1 MLLLTLF
8 LPIIERRNAKAKEEV
23 FMDNPTGNTNELDSY
38 GVWVKRPPQD
48 SNEDTIIPETEEKT
62 SNIIEEDFDL
72 PDFSDIPEPI
82 ESDELKDNPFTEEE
96 SKNDD
101 GNIELSSDISLDD
114 FLDDSASGMP
124 GSSENTEEIDLD
136 SFVGD
141 SSGSSEEISLDD
153 FLDGDDFGSSSSSEK
168 EDDVANDEA
177 LDISLN
183 FNTPKEDE
191 VQTEEISEETD
202 YDSDYESEPEPEE
215 SVPEKKVDFS
225 SIDTGAMEEI
235 SLDDFSMAESDA
247 ATADAAAKAIS
258 SSVESEDVDL
268 TEFGTGGESHAA
280 PKQTVIDYDLA
291 ITEDDEVSSAP
302 VIKEIKTDAKAEEK
316 ETTTENT
323 AINNELLERIISDL
337 SGLKDEISNLKNDF
351 AELREKSSIENA
363 LPSCA
368 TQENEAEIET
378 PATEEPS
385 GFFGNSDEDETIA
398 LSGDELSNIM
408 NSADFT
414 EEVVEN
420 VSPDAETKD
429 SAEGAIEEETSIKAP
444 EPLAETP
451 FDMPQ
456 EKEEIEPEPANSEDA
471 AYSGSYDASE
481 TIGAEPVFEIGEVK
495 SEPEP
500 DSVDFS
506 DSFSEPSVSADLSS
520 EPEVSVSDDFVEMSP
535 TEDFGMQEEIKSEPA
550 KPQAFE
556 ENEELSDEAASASD
570 IPETIPDDII
580 DEPAFDD
587 SLYSAPAPLSEES
600 GIMEEEVPS
609 LEEPQ
614 VTDVFETEPGS
625 EVPFGAEEEPDSGL
639 SLGMEPETEEPN
651 LEIMPEDSLP
661 EEINIPKVDEI
672 LPEEISENADDIMVD
687 SNSSDF
693 MESVKIDE
701 TEKIRDPFIDDIME
715 EPPAVEDAI
724 TDENVEYL
732 AKDENAIVD
741 TIDAP
746 IPAEEPAAAF
756 EEPLTDTEREPSE
769 TASIS
774 EEKASESG
782 TLPDDIKSDIKSVL
796 LYMDQLLE
804 NLPEDKIMEFAKSEQ
819 FVTYKKLFSELGL
832 S

>member
-62 SNIIEEDFDL
+62 SDIIEEDFDL

-124 GSSENTEEIDLD
+124 GSSESTEEIDLD

-337 SGLKDEISNLKNDF
+337 SGLKDEISNLKNDL

-420 VSPDAETKD
+420 VSPDAETKEAAGFTEETFVND
-429 SAEGAIEEETSIKAP
+429 VEPSAEET
-444 EPLAETP
+444 T
-451 FDMPQ
+451 FDMSQ
-456 EKEEIEPEPANSEDA
+456 ENEA
-471 AYSGSYDASE
+471 SYP
-481 TIGAEPVFEIGEVK
+481 I
-495 SEPEP
+495 
-500 DSVDFS
+500 S
-506 DSFSEPSVSADLSS
+506 DSFSDASESSLSANSES
-520 EPEVSVSDDFVEMSP
+520 EPEVSVSNDFVEMSP
-535 TEDFGMQEEIKSEPA
+535 TEDFGMQEEVKSEPA
-550 KPQAFE
+550 EPESFN
-556 ENEELSDEAASASD
+556 ENEDIQEETAAASD
-570 IPETIPDDII
+570 IPDTIPDDII

-587 SLYSAPAPLSEES
+587 SLYSAPTPMPEES
-600 GIMEEEVPS
+600 GIIEEEVPS
-609 LEEPQ
+609 LEEPL
-614 VTDVFETEPGS
+614 VTDTFETEPS
-625 EVPFGAEEEPDSGL
+625 AAFVSEEETDSGL
-639 SLGMEPETEEPN
+639 SLGMEEAEPEEPN
-651 LEIMPEDSLP
+651 LEIMTEDSLP
-661 EEINIPKVDEI
+661 EEIDIPKVDEI
-672 LPEEISENADDIMVD
+672 LPEETSENADDIMVD
-687 SNSSDF
+687 SNPSDF

-715 EPPAVEDAI
+715 EPPTVEDAI

-741 TIDAP
+741 EDVSP
-746 IPAEEPAAAF
+746 IPTEEPSATF
-756 EEPLTDTEREPSE
+756 EEPQIE
-769 TASIS
+769 TKQESFPTAKEEVSSPAESIS
-774 EEKASESG
+774 EETTESNAEDR

>member
-124 GSSENTEEIDLD
+124 GSSESTEEIDLD

-337 SGLKDEISNLKNDF
+337 SGLKDEISNLKNDL

-420 VSPDAETKD
+420 VSPDAETKEAAGFTEETFVND
-429 SAEGAIEEETSIKAP
+429 VEPSAEET
-444 EPLAETP
+444 T
-451 FDMPQ
+451 FDMSQ
-456 EKEEIEPEPANSEDA
+456 ENE
-471 AYSGSYDASE
+471 ASSP
-481 TIGAEPVFEIGEVK
+481 I
-495 SEPEP
+495 
-500 DSVDFS
+500 S
-506 DSFSEPSVSADLSS
+506 DSFSDASDTSLSANSES
-520 EPEVSVSDDFVEMSP
+520 EPEVSVSNDFVEMSP
-535 TEDFGMQEEIKSEPA
+535 TEDFGMQEEVKSEPA
-550 KPQAFE
+550 EPESFN
-556 ENEELSDEAASASD
+556 ENEDIQEETAAASD
-570 IPETIPDDII
+570 IPDTIPDDII

-587 SLYSAPAPLSEES
+587 SLYSAPTPMPEES
-600 GIMEEEVPS
+600 GIIEEEVPS
-609 LEEPQ
+609 LEEPL
-614 VTDVFETEPGS
+614 VTDTFETEPS
-625 EVPFGAEEEPDSGL
+625 DAFASEEETDSGL
-639 SLGMEPETEEPN
+639 SLEMEEAEPEEPN
-651 LEIMPEDSLP
+651 LEIMTEDSLP
-661 EEINIPKVDEI
+661 EEIDIPKVDEI
-672 LPEEISENADDIMVD
+672 LPEETSDNADDIMVD
-687 SNSSDF
+687 SNPSDF

-701 TEKIRDPFIDDIME
+701 TEKVRDPFIDDIME
-715 EPPAVEDAI
+715 EPPTVEDAI

-741 TIDAP
+741 ADVPPVA
-746 IPAEEPAAAF
+746 AEEPSVAF
-756 EEPLTDTEREPSE
+756 EEPQIDAEQESFQTVEEEVSSPVE
-769 TASIS
+769 SIS
-774 EEKASESG
+774 EETTESNAEDR

>member
-101 GNIELSSDISLDD
+101 GNIGLSSDISLDD

-124 GSSENTEEIDLD
+124 GSSESTEEIDLD

-215 SVPEKKVDFS
+215 TVPEKKVDFS

-337 SGLKDEISNLKNDF
+337 SGLKDEISNLKNDL

-420 VSPDAETKD
+420 VSPDAETKEAAGFTEETFVND
-429 SAEGAIEEETSIKAP
+429 VEPSAEET
-444 EPLAETP
+444 T
-451 FDMPQ
+451 FDMSQ
-456 EKEEIEPEPANSEDA
+456 ENEASYPISGSFSDASDTSLSANSE
-471 AYSGSYDASE
+471 
-481 TIGAEPVFEIGEVK
+481 
-495 SEPEP
+495 
-500 DSVDFS
+500 
-506 DSFSEPSVSADLSS
+506 S
-520 EPEVSVSDDFVEMSP
+520 EPEVSASDDFVEMSP
-535 TEDFGMQEEIKSEPA
+535 TEDFGMQEEVKSEPA
-550 KPQAFE
+550 EPESFN
-556 ENEELSDEAASASD
+556 ENEDIQEETAAASD
-570 IPETIPDDII
+570 IPDTIPDDII

-587 SLYSAPAPLSEES
+587 SLYSAPTPMPEES
-600 GIMEEEVPS
+600 GIIEEEVPS
-609 LEEPQ
+609 LEEPL
-614 VTDVFETEPGS
+614 VTDTFETEPS
-625 EVPFGAEEEPDSGL
+625 DAFASEEETDSGL
-639 SLGMEPETEEPN
+639 SLGMEEAEPEEPN
-651 LEIMPEDSLP
+651 LEIMTEDSLP
-661 EEINIPKVDEI
+661 EEIDIPKVDEI
-672 LPEEISENADDIMVD
+672 LPEETSDNADDIMVD
-687 SNSSDF
+687 SNPSDF

-701 TEKIRDPFIDDIME
+701 TEKVRDPFIDDIME
-715 EPPAVEDAI
+715 EPPTVEDAI

-741 TIDAP
+741 ADVPPVA
-746 IPAEEPAAAF
+746 AEEPSVAF
-756 EEPLTDTEREPSE
+756 EEPQIDTEEEVSSPAE
-769 TASIS
+769 SIS
-774 EEKASESG
+774 EETAESNAEDR

>member
-101 GNIELSSDISLDD
+101 GNIGLSSDISLDD
-114 FLDDSASGMP
+114 FLDDSVSGMP
-124 GSSENTEEIDLD
+124 GSSESTEEIDLD

-141 SSGSSEEISLDD
+141 SSDSSEEISLDD

-215 SVPEKKVDFS
+215 TVPEKKVDFS

-337 SGLKDEISNLKNDF
+337 SGLKDEISNLKNDL
-351 AELREKSSIENA
+351 AELREKSSIEPA

-420 VSPDAETKD
+420 VSPDAETKEGTGFTEETFVND
-429 SAEGAIEEETSIKAP
+429 VEPSAEET
-444 EPLAETP
+444 T
-451 FDMPQ
+451 FDMSQ
-456 EKEEIEPEPANSEDA
+456 ENE
-471 AYSGSYDASE
+471 ASSP
-481 TIGAEPVFEIGEVK
+481 I
-495 SEPEP
+495 
-500 DSVDFS
+500 S
-506 DSFSEPSVSADLSS
+506 DSFSDASDTSLSANSES
-520 EPEVSVSDDFVEMSP
+520 EPEVSVSNDFVEMSP
-535 TEDFGMQEEIKSEPA
+535 TEDFGMQEEVKSEPA
-550 KPQAFE
+550 EPESFD
-556 ENEELSDEAASASD
+556 ENEDIQEETAAASD
-570 IPETIPDDII
+570 IPDTIPDDII

-587 SLYSAPAPLSEES
+587 SLYSAPTPMPEES
-600 GIMEEEVPS
+600 GIIEEEVPS
-609 LEEPQ
+609 LEEPLLND
-614 VTDVFETEPGS
+614 TFETEPS
-625 EVPFGAEEEPDSGL
+625 AAFASEEETDSGL
-639 SLGMEPETEEPN
+639 SLGMEEAEPEEPN
-651 LEIMPEDSLP
+651 LEIMTEDSLP
-661 EEINIPKVDEI
+661 EEIDIPKVDEI
-672 LPEEISENADDIMVD
+672 LPEETSENADDIMVD
-687 SNSSDF
+687 SNPSDF

-741 TIDAP
+741 TDVP
-746 IPAEEPAAAF
+746 PVAAAEPSVTF
-756 EEPLTDTEREPSE
+756 EEPQIDAEQESFP
-769 TASIS
+769 TAEEVSSPVKSIS
-774 EEKASESG
+774 EETAESNAEDR

>member
-124 GSSENTEEIDLD
+124 GSSESTEEIDLD

-337 SGLKDEISNLKNDF
+337 SGLKDEISNLKNDL
-351 AELREKSSIENA
+351 AELREKSSIEPA

-378 PATEEPS
+378 PTTEEPS

-420 VSPDAETKD
+420 VSPDAETKEAAGFTEETFVND
-429 SAEGAIEEETSIKAP
+429 VEPSAEET
-444 EPLAETP
+444 T
-451 FDMPQ
+451 FDMSQ
-456 EKEEIEPEPANSEDA
+456 E
-471 AYSGSYDASE
+471 
-481 TIGAEPVFEIGEVK
+481 TEV
-495 SEPEP
+495 SSPI
-500 DSVDFS
+500 S
-506 DSFSEPSVSADLSS
+506 DSFSDASDTSLSANSES
-520 EPEVSVSDDFVEMSP
+520 EPEVSVSNDFVEMSP
-535 TEDFGMQEEIKSEPA
+535 TEDFGIQEEVKSEPA
-550 KPQAFE
+550 EPESFD
-556 ENEELSDEAASASD
+556 ENEDIQEETAAASD
-570 IPETIPDDII
+570 IPDTIPDDII

-587 SLYSAPAPLSEES
+587 SLYSAPTPMPEES
-600 GIMEEEVPS
+600 GIIEEEVPS
-609 LEEPQ
+609 LEEPL
-614 VTDVFETEPGS
+614 VNDTFETEPS
-625 EVPFGAEEEPDSGL
+625 DAFASEEETDSGL
-639 SLGMEPETEEPN
+639 SLGMEEAEPEEPN
-651 LEIMPEDSLP
+651 LEIMTEDSLP
-661 EEINIPKVDEI
+661 EEIDIPKVDEI
-672 LPEEISENADDIMVD
+672 LPVETSDNADDIMVD
-687 SNSSDF
+687 SNPSDF

-741 TIDAP
+741 ADVSP
-746 IPAEEPAAAF
+746 IPAEEPSVAF
-756 EEPLTDTEREPSE
+756 EEPQIDAEQESFP
-769 TASIS
+769 TAKEEVSSPVESIS
-774 EEKASESG
+774 EETAESNAEDR